1 MNNSKSFSKFVLSL
15 ILFGV
20 IVFILIYSG
29 ILLTKNIGKSKDV
42 VNTEDALKDLERL
55 YNRIEVNYLEPRKAI
70 IELGGTDLA
79 DTLPDISKYPL
90 QVENT
95 TEHYIEIFSS
105 PEKAGEKK
113 DGWLIEVAEDFNR
126 SNIEIDGKVVSVSIR
141 NIASGLG
148 MDYIVS
154 GKYVPDAFSPSNEL
168 WGKMIEAHGVEIE
181 LIEKRL
187 VGNVPGILMS
197 KEKQKEL
204 MNKYGSINQKV
215 IIEAVAANEIAM
227 GYTNPLAS
235 STGLNFLLSTLVTF
249 DAKNALSDDAVKG
262 FETFQNNIPY
272 IAYTTM
278 QMRESAES
286 GVLDGFILEYQTYIN
301 SPDLRA
307 NYVFTPFGYRHD
319 NPVYAIGNLSQEKRQ
334 ILDAF
339 IEFCKKDS
347 YQKLATEYG
356 FNAYDDYKPEIQ
368 DLDGETILQAQKL
381 WKEKKNNNQE
391 IIAVFVAD
399 VSGSMDGE
407 PLNNLKKSLL
417 NGAQYIGNDCSIGLV
432 TFSNDVNVNLPIA
445 KFDINHRSFFAGAVE
460 DMQALGG
467 TAMYDGIIVGAKMLM
482 DAKANNPNAKI
493 MLFVLS
499 DGEPNRGHNLN
510 DVKDILAALK
520 IPVYTIGYNADIQ
533 ALQTLSSINEAA
545 SINADSEDVIYK
557 LGSLFNAEM

>member
-1 MNNSKSFSKFVLSL
+1 
-15 ILFGV
+15 
-20 IVFILIYSG
+20 
-29 ILLTKNIGKSKDV
+29 
-42 VNTEDALKDLERL
+42 
-55 YNRIEVNYLEPRKAI
+55 
-70 IELGGTDLA
+70 
-79 DTLPDISKYPL
+79 
-90 QVENT
+90 
-95 TEHYIEIFSS
+95 
-105 PEKAGEKK
+105 
-113 DGWLIEVAEDFNR
+113 
-126 SNIEIDGKVVSVSIR
+126 
-141 NIASGLG
+141 
-148 MDYIVS
+148 
-154 GKYVPDAFSPSNEL
+154 
-168 WGKMIEAHGVEIE
+168 
-181 LIEKRL
+181 
-187 VGNVPGILMS
+187 MS

-445 KFDINHRSFFAGAVE
+445 KFDINHRSYFAGAVE

>member
-445 KFDINHRSFFAGAVE
+445 KFDINHRSYFAGAVE